1 MDNYIYQLKTYL
13 STTKKYMEKEV
24 KTQKCPD
31 LCPETETETF
41 IFSIAVYRKIA
52 NSVFSNRHNYNFI
65 RLCESDVSSQG

>member
-1 MDNYIYQLKTYL
+1 
-13 STTKKYMEKEV
+13 MEKEV

-52 NSVFSNRHNYNFI
+52 NSVFSNRHNYNCVNQTFPHKDEALFC
-65 RLCESDVSSQG
+65 RNTKCHLL